1 MWAYFGLSYYD
12 RLAFTFKS
20 ILAERLTDMLAAALL
35 CFALLSFGQD
45 GQGRRQQQAPAQQPT
60 PAPQTATSAP
70 GQGQQQRAPQE
81 RPTPAA
87 EEIPIVTKH
96 EITVGGRTL
105 RYTATVGMMP
115 LKNREGEIE
124 ARIFFM
130 AYTLDDAGPRGKR
143 PLTFSFN
150 GGPGS
155 ASVWLHLGAIGPRR
169 VPMNPDGTMP
179 QPPYALEDN
188 QYTWLDQTDLVF
200 IDPVGTGYSRA
211 ARPDLAARYF
221 GLTGDIESVGE
232 FIRMYLTRSERWT
245 SPLFLAGES
254 YGTTRASA
262 LSGYLIGKGI
272 AFNGIVLI
280 STIMNF
286 ETTDFASGNDLPYV
300 MFLPSYAAT
309 AWYHK
314 KLPRDLQS
322 KSVQQVVAEAEHW
335 AANDYTLAL
344 EKGDRLTASER
355 QDAIAKLARY
365 TGLSAQFI
373 DNANLRVSLNF
384 FRKELLRDEKR
395 SIGRLDARFKGY
407 DSSYVSAGPDFD
419 ASEAAIRPPYTS
431 TFNNYI
437 RSELGYKTDVEYYI
451 LGGGITSPWNW
462 NTNNGYVDTSVALRT
477 ALAQNPYLKVY
488 VAMGYYDMATPYFA
502 VQYTLHHI
510 SLDPALLKNIS
521 SGYYEAGHMM
531 YIDEK
536 QLGKLRADVGKFIEE
551 SQKK

>member
-1 MWAYFGLSYYD
+1 MIPA
-12 RLAFTFKS
+12 
-20 ILAERLTDMLAAALL
+20 ILL
-35 CFALLSFGQD
+35 CFALLSFGQSPD
-45 GQGRRQQQAPAQQPT
+45 GQGRRQQGQGQPPSGQQPT
-60 PAPQTATSAP
+60 TTTQTTGAPTGGQT
-70 GQGQQQRAPQE
+70 GQARPPQE
-81 RPTPAA
+81 RPSPVP
-87 EEIPIVTKH
+87 EEVPVITHH
-96 EITVGGRTL
+96 EITVGGKTL
-105 RYTATVGMMP
+105 KYTATVGMMP
-115 LKNREGEIE
+115 IKNRDGETE

-130 AYTLDDAGPRGKR
+130 AYTLDDSGSRGSR

-179 QPPYALEDN
+179 APPYALVDN
-188 QYTWLDQTDLVF
+188 QQTWLDQTDLVF

-211 ARPDLAARYF
+211 ARPELASKFF
-221 GLTGDIESVGE
+221 GLQGDIESVGE
-232 FIRMYLTRSERWT
+232 FIRMYLTRYERWT

-262 LSGYLIGKGI
+262 LSGYLIGRGI
-272 AFNGIVLI
+272 ALNGIVLI

-309 AWYHK
+309 AWYHR
-314 KLPRDLQS
+314 KLPPDLQK
-322 KSVQQVVAEAEHW
+322 KSVQQVVSEAEKW
-335 AANDYTLAL
+335 AATDYTLAL
-344 EKGDRLTASER
+344 ERGDRLTSPER
-355 QDAIAKLARY
+355 QETIAKLSRY
-365 TGLSAQFI
+365 TGLSSQFI

-384 FRKELLRDEKR
+384 FRKELLRDERR

-407 DSSYVSAGPDFD
+407 DSSYVTAGPDFD

-431 TFNNYI
+431 TFNNYV

-477 ALAQNPYLKVY
+477 ALAQNPYLKVF

-510 SLDPALLKNIS
+510 SIDPVLLRNFS
-521 SGYYEAGHMM
+521 TGYYEAGHMM

-536 QLGKLRADVGKFIEE
+536 QLGRLRADVGKFIDE
-551 SQKK
+551 SQRR

>member
-1 MWAYFGLSYYD
+1 MIA
-12 RLAFTFKS
+12 T
-20 ILAERLTDMLAAALL
+20 ILLFLL
-35 CFALLSFGQD
+35 LLSSGQDSD
-45 GQGRRQQQAPAQQPT
+45 GQGRRQQQPGQQPT
-60 PAPQTATSAP
+60 PTPQTMASPSASP
-70 GQGQQQRAPQE
+70 TASPSASPRGPQE
-81 RPTPAA
+81 RPSPAP
-87 EEIPIVTKH
+87 EEPPLITHH
-96 EITVGGRTL
+96 EIRAGGRTL
-105 RYTATVGMMP
+105 RYTATAGMMP
-115 LKNREGEIE
+115 IKNRDGETE

-130 AYTLDDAGPRGKR
+130 AYTLERAANQSQR

-155 ASVWLHLGAIGPRR
+155 ASVWLHLGAIGPKR
-169 VPMNPDGTMP
+169 VRMNPDGTMP
-179 QPPYALEDN
+179 APPYELVDN
-188 QYTWLDQTDLVF
+188 EYTWLTQSDLVF

-211 ARPDLAARYF
+211 IRPELAAKFF
-221 GLTGDIESVGE
+221 GLNGDIESVGE
-232 FIRMYLTRSERWT
+232 FIRMYLTRYERWT

-262 LSGYLIGKGI
+262 LSGYLIDRGI
-272 AFNGIVLI
+272 AFNGIVLV

-286 ETTDFASGNDLPYV
+286 ETTNFAPGNDIPYV

-314 KLPRDLQS
+314 KLPPDLQS
-322 KSVQQVVAEAEHW
+322 KSVQEIVSEAEQW

-344 EKGDRLTASER
+344 EKGDRLSAQER
-355 QDAIAKLARY
+355 QDVIAKLSRY
-365 TGLSAQFI
+365 TGLSSQFI
-373 DNANLRVSLNF
+373 DNSNLRVSLNP
-384 FRKELLRDEKR
+384 FRKELLRSERR

-407 DSSYVSAGPDFD
+407 DAGYTGDNPDFD

-437 RSELGYKTDVEYYI
+437 RSELGYKSDLEYYI

-462 NTNNGYVDTSVALRT
+462 NTNNGYVDTSVALRN
-477 ALAQNPYLKVY
+477 ALAKNPYLKIF

-510 SLDPALLKNIS
+510 SLDPVLLKNFS
-521 SGYYEAGHMM
+521 TGYYEAGHMM

-536 QLGKLRADVGKFIEE
+536 SLGRLRSDVGKFIDE
-551 SQKK
+551 SQRR